1 MNNQFS
7 IVQDIG
13 LSNDRAPQEKSGFS
27 LPEGTLVVSA
37 DNHWSITEDIF
48 IDQAPAALKSRMPR
62 LIWDEKGFDFLLNG
76 RSIFS
81 SVQKEVFRTF
91 EGLPGC
97 TQLAPRL
104 LDMDAE
110 GITKEIVFGN
120 GVGIFFA
127 YPDLEVREC
136 AIDIYNEYIAGVS
149 AKAPGRFFGV
159 GFVNF
164 WDPTR
169 TKQSIARV
177 KELGLKTVSI
187 PINPRGADGMVL
199 DYCTPEMDPMWAA
212 LEEAGLPICFHVGEF
227 FQDGPGAIGR
237 TSMVSLGPFRKSL
250 GDLIFGGI
258 LDRHPGLQVVFTE
271 GDINWIPGALQ
282 LAETLYE
289 GYKTILQPRL
299 KHEPSH
305 YWFNNCYAT
314 FMYDPA
320 GLAMLD
326 TIGRERVMW
335 SSDYPHVESTFGYN
349 WTAMQSVVD
358 ATDPKTAQLILGGTA
373 NKLFD
378 LGTLKQTSVQ
388 SLS

>member
-1 MNNQFS
+1 MATNS
-7 IVQDIG
+7 RIMQDIG
-13 LSNDRAPQEKSGFS
+13 LSNDRVAQAEVGRP

-37 DNHWSITEDIF
+37 DNHWSI
-48 IDQAPAALKSRMPR
+48 IDDVFVEQAPAVLKARMPK

-76 RSIFS
+76 KSMFS
-81 SVQKEVFRTF
+81 SVQKDVFRTF
-91 EGLPGC
+91 EGVPGC
-97 TQLAPRL
+97 TQLEPRL
-104 LDMDAE
+104 RDMDAE
-110 GITKEIVFGN
+110 GISKEIVFGN

-164 WDPTR
+164 WDPDRTR
-169 TKQSIARV
+169 ESIAKV
-177 KELGLKTVSI
+177 KALGLKTISI
-187 PINPRGADGMVL
+187 PINPRGAGGVAL
-199 DYCTPEMDPMWAA
+199 DYCVPEMEPLWTA
-212 LEEAGLPICFHVGEF
+212 LEEAGLPVCFHVGEF
-227 FQDGPGAIGR
+227 FQEGPGSIGR
-237 TSMVSLGPFRKSL
+237 TSMVSLAPFRKSF
-250 GDLIFGGI
+250 GDLVFGGI
-258 LDRHPGLQVVFTE
+258 LDRHPTLKVVFTE

-299 KHEPSH
+299 MHEPSH

-326 TIGRERVMW
+326 KIGADRVMW

-349 WTAMQSVVD
+349 WSAMQAVVD
-358 ATDPKTAQLILGGTA
+358 ATNPVTARKILGATA
-373 NKLFD
+373 NELFNLD
-378 LGTLKQTSVQ
+378 GV
-388 SLS
+388 